1 MYADTNIILTNLKIN
16 FFATYDNFL
25 DGGSYFKISKFI
37 LDIKYVY
44 FFIYFIVGIIA
55 CSI

>member
-25 DGGSYFKISKFI
+25 NGGSYLNISEFI